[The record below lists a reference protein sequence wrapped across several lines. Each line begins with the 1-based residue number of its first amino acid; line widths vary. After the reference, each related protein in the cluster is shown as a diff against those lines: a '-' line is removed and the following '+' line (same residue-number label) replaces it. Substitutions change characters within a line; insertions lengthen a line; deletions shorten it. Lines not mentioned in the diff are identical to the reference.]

1 MKLHQY
7 VFKIALC
14 EDFIVKIYRPEP
26 LQQQICCL
34 FDSHMV
40 VNSREFLF
48 SCEFFWILI
57 GTFAW
62 LLLVKNFK
70 TDTTHIVLKIVKK
83 VQSGENHTVL
93 FAKISIFLFFLTEW
107 FPKSLK
113 VFRLKAAILGLW
125 FVNLVMFNC
134 S

>member
-1 MKLHQY
+1 M
-7 VFKIALC
+7 FKIPLC
-14 EDFIVKIYRPEP
+14 EDFPSILSKYIDQNHCSNKSVAYLTLIWWSILEKV
-26 LQQQICCL
+26 
-34 FDSHMV
+34 F
-40 VNSREFLF
+40 F

-93 FAKISIFLFFLTEW
+93 FAKISTFFFFQTEW
-107 FPKSLK
+107 FPKGGK
-113 VFRLKAAILGLW
+113 WW
-125 FVNLVMFNC
+125 FVFHYYNTYGCDYYLLLSVTYTK
-134 S
+134 